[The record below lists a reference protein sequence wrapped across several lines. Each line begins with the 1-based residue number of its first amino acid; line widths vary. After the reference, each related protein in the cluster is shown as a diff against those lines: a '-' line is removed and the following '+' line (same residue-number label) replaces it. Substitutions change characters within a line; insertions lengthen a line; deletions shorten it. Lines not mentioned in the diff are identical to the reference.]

1 SVIYSKESIP
11 RPDLTIEMEDI
22 FPSKY
27 KRYASKSAGRLKI
40 TNTTNQTLSRIK
52 IKIFVPEYMNLP
64 TEYEVHEINPGDS
77 KEIPLKP
84 VFNNNIFSVD
94 EDTPVQ
100 IEVVVEYLWRD
111 KPQQAS
117 SVKTTTLLNKNAID
131 WHEENSIAAFVTP
144 RDAVVN
150 RFSREIT
157 NMMGRIESPIEN
169 MLFGI
174 AIFSALNNMPVVYVP
189 DPNAPFSKI
198 SKQGILLDTVQ
209 YPADTLCLKGGDCDD
224 LTVLYAACLENV
236 GIQTAVALSPG
247 HIFLLFNSGVSQKN
261 ADMITLDKERYV
273 VRDGYVWLPLEITEI
288 GSSFFDAWEKGSQ
301 EYNTWSK
308 AKELKVIDMNDAWN
322 EYAPASLIDR
332 PQQFQ
337 MSLNEGVRETV
348 QNNIDTLCKYQCRV
362 KDNRIDEYVTWLK
375 AHPEDTVVANN
386 LGVLYARHDLL
397 EKAIAQFQNI
407 LVQSPQHAEA
417 HNNLGN
423 VYAQNGSY
431 TLAIEEYKSALQTS
445 IDDGGIYFNMGL
457 SCLLMDSEEA
467 LDCFKKSWMLCEK
480 NDTLDCVW
488 DIDPDGKGLRGDPK
502 NISKETIKKLLD
514 NLYKCLETVEEPS
527 PQQKVIKQK
536 RMVLKTLFAGTRG
549 DAPFE
554 NQAVTWTLYW
564 K

>member
-1 SVIYSKESIP
+1 
-11 RPDLTIEMEDI
+11 
-22 FPSKY
+22 
-27 KRYASKSAGRLKI
+27 
-40 TNTTNQTLSRIK
+40 
-52 IKIFVPEYMNLP
+52 MNLP
-64 TEYEVHEINPGDS
+64 TEYEVHEINPGDN

-100 IEVVVEYLWRD
+100 IEVEVEYLWKN

-131 WHEENSIAAFVTP
+131 WQEENSIAAFVTL

-150 RFSREIT
+150 SFSKEIT
-157 NMMGRIESPIEN
+157 NMIGNIESPIEN
-169 MLFGI
+169 MLFGV

-198 SKQGILLDTVQ
+198 SKEGILLDTVQ
-209 YPADTLCLKGGDCDD
+209 YPADTLRLKCGDCDD

-236 GIQTAVALSPG
+236 GIQTSAVLCPG
-247 HIFLLFNSGVSQKN
+247 HIFLLFNTGVSQKN

-301 EYNTWSK
+301 EYNTWNK

-332 PQQFQ
+332 PQRLQ
-337 MSLNEGVRETV
+337 MLSNEGVRETV
-348 QNNIDTLCKYQCRV
+348 QNNVDMFCKYQSGV
-362 KDNRIDEYVTWLK
+362 KDERINEYVTRLNS
-375 AHPEDTVVANN
+375 HPEDIPVANK
-386 LGVLYARHDLL
+386 LGIIYARHDSL
-397 EKAIAQFQNI
+397 EKAITQFQNI

-417 HNNLGN
+417 HNNMGN
-423 VYAQNGSY
+423 VYAQEGTY
-431 TLAIEEYKSALQTS
+431 TLAIEEYKAALQTS
-445 IDDGGIYFNMGL
+445 PDDGGIYFNMGL
-457 SCLLMDSEEA
+457 SYLLMDSEEA
-467 LDCFKKSWMLCEK
+467 LDCFKKSWMLCGK
-480 NDTLDCVW
+480 NDTLDCIW
-488 DIDPDGKGLRGDPK
+488 DIDPEGKGLRGDPK
-502 NISKETIKKLLD
+502 NISRLTIKKLMD
-514 NLYKCLETVEEPS
+514 NLYKCLETVEETS
-527 PQQKVIKQK
+527 PQQKVVKQK
-536 RMVLKTLFAGTRG
+536 RIVLKTLFAGTRG